1 MYDCIIC
8 YCPYPGSD
16 MKKLEGCDH
25 QFCKGCFKE
34 TFRSMIE
41 DQNKFDKLQCPE
53 QGCKA
58 TPSQKEI
65 KRILGSKE
73 SYLKYKKFNQ

>member
-1 MYDCIIC
+1 MEEIMYDCIIC

-41 DQNKFDKLQCPE
+41 DQNKFDKL
-53 QGCKA
+53 
-58 TPSQKEI
+58 
-65 KRILGSKE
+65 
-73 SYLKYKKFNQ
+73 